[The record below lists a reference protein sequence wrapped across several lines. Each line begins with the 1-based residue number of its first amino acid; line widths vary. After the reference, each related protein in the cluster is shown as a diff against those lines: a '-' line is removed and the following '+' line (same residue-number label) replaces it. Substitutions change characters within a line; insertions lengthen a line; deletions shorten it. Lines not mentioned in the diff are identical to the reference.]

1 MSKEVCE
8 HFCHAI
14 VLAVFLCLGMK
25 YLLNQ
30 SDEVACTRSAFIAG
44 VAFIYMIMFLIVF
57 ISFSHFLISFNSF

>member
-44 VAFIYMIMFLIVF
+44 VAFIYMIMFGHNLPPKSLNPKLKF
-57 ISFSHFLISFNSF
+57 F